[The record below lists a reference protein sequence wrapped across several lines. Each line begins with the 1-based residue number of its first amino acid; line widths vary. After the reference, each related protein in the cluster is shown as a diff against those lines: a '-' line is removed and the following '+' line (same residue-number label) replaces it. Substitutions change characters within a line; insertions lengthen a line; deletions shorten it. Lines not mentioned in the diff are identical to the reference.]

1 MKMKTLWG
9 RRMIER
15 GEFRNYNDG
24 RGFKNFLLDNSND
37 FQVLFQQQNAL
48 SENIMHRM
56 LDR

>member
-1 MKMKTLWG
+1 MKTLWG
-9 RRMIER
+9 RRLIGG

-48 SENIMHRM
+48 LDNIIHRN

>member
-1 MKMKTLWG
+1 MKMRTLWG
-9 RRMIER
+9 RRLIGG

-48 SENIMHRM
+48 LENIIHRN